1 MHPKNTFGY
10 GTILPCCVCLL
21 SLPPDRN
28 PMPDNLPS
36 LHAASDLM
44 AAAEMSLFLDF
55 DGTLVDIAE
64 RHDAVVVE
72 PSLGRLVTALAD
84 RLDGRVAVVSG
95 RSADA
100 ILTYLGTEGA
110 TPFAVAGSHGLELRW
125 SDGRSEAPLRP
136 DGLDEA
142 IAAFEA
148 LADAHPGVVVEL
160 KPFGAALHY
169 RQAPD
174 AGPACDALA
183 EVAAERT
190 GFAIQHGK
198 MVVELRASGADKGDA
213 VRRFMGEPPMA
224 GTRPVFVGDDL
235 TDEAGFR
242 AADELGGWGVLVGGP
257 RPTAARYR
265 LADVEAVHEWLG
277 GVAGVTA

>member
-1 MHPKNTFGY
+1 MPD
-10 GTILPCCVCLL
+10 P
-21 SLPPDRN
+21 LPPL
-28 PMPDNLPS
+28 PAAPDV
-36 LHAASDLM
+36 M
-44 AAAEMSLFLDF
+44 TAAEISLFLDF

-72 PSLGRLVTALAD
+72 PSLGRLVAALAD
-84 RLDGRVAVVSG
+84 RLNGRVAVVSG

-100 ILTYLGTEGA
+100 ILSYLGIEGA

-136 DGLDEA
+136 EGLDEA

-148 LADAHPGVVVEL
+148 LADAHPGVVIEE

-183 EVAAERT
+183 EVVAGRT
-190 GFAIQHGK
+190 GFSIQHGK
-198 MVVELRASGADKGDA
+198 MVVELRALGADKGDA
-213 VRRFMGEPPMA
+213 VRRFIAEPPMA

-235 TDEAGFR
+235 TDENGFLGAER
-242 AADELGGWGVLVGGP
+242 LGGHGVIVGP
-257 RPTAARYR
+257 RRPTRARFALDDVAAA
-265 LADVEAVHEWLG
+265 LAWLAAS
-277 GVAGVTA
+277 AGA